1 MAIPAQATPDILSL
15 LNLFTSKSGTTSGTQ
30 TQTTKSDISKE
41 GMDALLRQILESDK
55 GVASI
60 VSGERKAGIYNSSVN
75 QQLLGDFLSRAAGEL
90 AVKQAGTT
98 TTSSSSQSQKTDPT
112 LDPLKTAGIALGASL
127 LGPSVSRGLTAAG
140 IEGGIGGLGKSLADL
155 IFGAQGGK
163 LSVDTSGYQY
173 NAESG
178 AVLPD
183 VLRGGGMATVPPADT
198 TEEDLTIYPAPDY
211 GDFGFLFGGTSGTS
225 GD

>member
-15 LNLFTSKSGTTSGTQ
+15 LSLFTSKSGTTSGSQ

-41 GMDALLRQILESDK
+41 GMDTLLRQILESDK

-60 VSGERKAGIYNSSVN
+60 VSGERKTGLYNSTVN

-98 TTSSSSQSQKTDPT
+98 TTSTSSQSQSQDPT
-112 LDPLKTAGIALGASL
+112 LNPGKTAGVVLAGSL
-127 LGPSVSRGLTAAG
+127 LGPTISAGLKSAG
-140 IEGGIGGLGKSLADL
+140 IEGGIGGLGKALADL
-155 IFGAQGGK
+155 IFGAAGNTTDYRG
-163 LSVDTSGYQY
+163 T
-173 NAESG
+173 E
-178 AVLPD
+178 LPSE
-183 VLRGGGMATVPPADT
+183 LRGSNNYVSPEDQVILD
-198 TEEDLTIYPAPDY
+198 EEDLMSYPSLDY
-211 GDFGFLFGGTSGTS
+211 GGFDFLFGGTSGS